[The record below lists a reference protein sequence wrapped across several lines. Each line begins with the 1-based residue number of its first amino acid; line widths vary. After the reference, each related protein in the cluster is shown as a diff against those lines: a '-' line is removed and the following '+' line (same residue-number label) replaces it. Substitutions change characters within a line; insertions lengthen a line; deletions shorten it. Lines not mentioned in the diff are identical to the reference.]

1 MVLKVPGI
9 QTGIPMLKEL
19 KHAFTCLF
27 YTTSNPITLVKQHN
41 MHSIL
46 QVSYLASFS
55 LFPLSNLP
63 P

>member
-46 QVSYLASFS
+46 QGSYLAF
-55 LFPLSNLP
+55 L
-63 P
+63 